1 MSTPA
6 VRDHQSPLETALLD
20 VHATLGELLV
30 AADEQ
35 YTAVADR
42 DRERLESVTRR
53 QEQLSVRLERAERQ
67 RINALN
73 GASLR
78 SIITSLPANRGRR
91 VLAVQVAIA
100 RSVRELQQRNARAAS
115 LLERSIELTSQ
126 TLQFLHR
133 LASPEVPTYGS
144 RSLASAR
151 RSVLVDGR
159 A

>member
-6 VRDHQSPLETALLD
+6 VRDHQSPLEAALLD

-35 YTAVADR
+35 YAAVADR
-42 DRERLESVTRR
+42 DRERLEDVTRR
-53 QEQLSVRLERAERQ
+53 QEQLAARLERAERQ
-67 RINALN
+67 RIQVLN

-78 SIITSLPANRGRR
+78 SIITSLPSDRGRR
-91 VLAVQVAIA
+91 VLALQVAIA
-100 RSVRELQQRNARAAS
+100 RSVRELQNRNARAAS

-133 LASPEVPTYGS
+133 LAAPEVPTYGS
-144 RSLASAR
+144 ANLRGVR
-151 RSVLVDGR
+151 RSVLVDSR